1 MLRPKI
7 FAVVALTNGRGRVT
21 WSCRVIIRE
30 ECAYEQR
37 SKLTAAELLRVQQR
51 GARGT
56 HVQPKDRREGA
67 DCRYRFSSRQWHTG
81 AGRQRVIIHLNA
93 RQSGISR
100 NGRSGRQLRRKW
112 RSARK
117 RAVAGI
123 RDRYRGIRGDLDADA
138 AYAGPDR
145 AARIARR
152 KRRL

>member
-56 HVQPKDRREGA
+56 HVQPKGRREGT
-67 DCRYRFSSRQWHTG
+67 DCRYRFSSRQWNTGTGPATGYHT
-81 AGRQRVIIHLNA
+81 
-93 RQSGISR
+93 SR
-100 NGRSGRQLRRKW
+100 RTPVPN
-112 RSARK
+112 
-117 RAVAGI
+117 I
-123 RDRYRGIRGDLDADA
+123 PERGIRATITSKVAERSQKCRCRYQGSL
-138 AYAGPDR
+138 PR
-145 AARIARR
+145 HS
-152 KRRL
+152 